1 MVANLYGGLNMT
13 KLIAPFNNYLKLVY
27 SYSVVN
33 LKSQMEYRGAFFSQ
47 VLAMIFNNCVWVLF
61 WTVFYSKYAVLRG
74 WTIKDVVTLWAI
86 ACAGFGIAHALCGNA
101 LHLPVLIMRG
111 QLDAWMLYP
120 RRLLPHLLL
129 GKMSASAIGDAIFGF
144 ATYFVVVCPDL
155 THATLFIALSI
166 AVAFAYIGFSIF
178 TGSLAFF
185 IGNAEVLAEQLRGSL
200 ITFSTFPPS
209 LFEGWFKIVL
219 FTVLPA
225 AYVSYLP
232 VDALHNMSLVSALE
246 TLAGSAAV
254 FLVGVFMFAFGLTRY
269 ESGNL
274 MEMRG

>member
-1 MVANLYGGLNMT
+1 MT
-13 KLIAPFNNYLKLVY
+13 KLLAQFHNYLKLVFC
-27 SYSVVN
+27 YSVVN
-33 LKSQMEYRGAFFSQ
+33 LKSQMEYRGAFLSQ
-47 VLAMIFNNCVWVLF
+47 VLSMLFNNCVWVLF
-61 WTVFYSKYAVLRG
+61 WTIFYSKYAVLKG
-74 WTIKDVVTLWAI
+74 WSIKDVVTLWAV
-86 ACAGFGIAHALCGNA
+86 ACAGFGIAHAFCGNA

-111 QLDAWMLYP
+111 QLDAWLLYP

-129 GKMSASAIGDAIFGF
+129 GKMSAPSIGDAIFGF
-144 ATYFVVVCPDL
+144 STYFVLICPDL
-155 THATLFIALSI
+155 THAILFVGLSI

-185 IGNAEVLAEQLRGSL
+185 IGNAEILAEQLRGSL

-219 FTVLPA
+219 FTVIPA

-232 VDALHNMSLVSALE
+232 VDALHNMSAISALE

-254 FLVGVFMFAFGLTRY
+254 LLVGVSMFAFGLRRY